1 MNFASTRELLG
12 RARRGQY
19 AIPAFNI
26 HNMETIQAVCQ
37 AATELESP
45 VILAASPSTVQY
57 MGPEFLLAMA
67 RAAVQVYPVPIAL
80 HLDHFEDPGQLQD
93 LMAMGF
99 PSVMIDASR
108 LPLDDNIAVVREVT
122 RLAAR
127 YNVSVEAE
135 LGRVGGKEDDV
146 VVGEQEALLTDPLK
160 AQEFVRATGVDSLA
174 VAIGT
179 AHGLYKSRPKLD
191 FARLQ
196 RISAEVDVPLV
207 LHGASGVPAEDIQK
221 AIALGITKVNIGTEL
236 KLAFSRGIKEHF
248 ARCPAS
254 SDPREYMPPGKELM
268 RQAAAEIIR
277 LCGSAG
283 KAGIE

>member
-1 MNFASTRELLG
+1 M
-12 RARRGQY
+12 
-19 AIPAFNI
+19 
-26 HNMETIQAVCQ
+26 
-37 AATELESP
+37 
-45 VILAASPSTVQY
+45 
-57 MGPEFLLAMA
+57 
-67 RAAVQVYPVPIAL
+67 
-80 HLDHFEDPGQLQD
+80 
-93 LMAMGF
+93 
-99 PSVMIDASR
+99 
-108 LPLDDNIAVVREVT
+108 
-122 RLAAR
+122 
-127 YNVSVEAE
+127 
-135 LGRVGGKEDDV
+135 
-146 VVGEQEALLTDPLK
+146 
-160 AQEFVRATGVDSLA
+160 DSLA